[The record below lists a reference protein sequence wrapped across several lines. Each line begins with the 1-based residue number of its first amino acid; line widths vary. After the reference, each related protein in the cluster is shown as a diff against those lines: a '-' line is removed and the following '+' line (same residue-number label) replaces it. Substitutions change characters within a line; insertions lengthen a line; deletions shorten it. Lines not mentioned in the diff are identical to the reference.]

1 MGTKQTNSGPNDHV
15 EPEVNDFDAIAKAI
29 AEGKEDELSRLMA
42 AEENPE
48 DNKESPEV
56 SENEDESAESDDT
69 DTEDTDEES
78 ESDNK
83 SESKVNKGEEV
94 PASGADTKDNKEAAN
109 PAASTANA
117 ELEDLK
123 TKLHR
128 AQSDAGRVPYLQRQ
142 LAELQRQLRAE
153 KARATEDATRGKKSS
168 TSVEDVELDE
178 ETQQSIND
186 LKEIDPV
193 LAKTLERGIKAALT
207 AANRKVDHVVTTFTE
222 EDQRAADEAFI
233 SEQIGI
239 LAQRVPQ
246 YQQIFASPE
255 WRAWKDTLTP
265 GERALAESSYANEVE
280 KAIYAFAAEMQRV
293 HGQPQ
298 QTQQTP
304 PAAPSKPVEEA
315 TPPVKQEKNPVT
327 EARERRMATAAEAK
341 SPAAKQTK
349 ELDDKAVFE
358 EFYNQIRKENHL
370 L

>member
-15 EPEVNDFDAIAKAI
+15 EPEVNEFDAIAKALS
-29 AEGKEDELSRLMA
+29 EGKDDELGRLMA
-42 AEENPE
+42 AETKPE
-48 DNKESPEV
+48 DNPEKPDDTEEEV
-56 SENEDESAESDDT
+56 TDPAETEDT

-78 ESDNK
+78 ESDKK
-83 SESKVNKGEEV
+83 SESEVNKGEEV
-94 PASGADTKDNKEAAN
+94 PASGAVTKDNKEAAHS
-109 PAASTANA
+109 AASSTNP

-123 TKLHR
+123 QKLHR

-153 KARATEDATRGKKSS
+153 KARTTDDATRGKPAS
-168 TSVEDVELDE
+168 TKVADVELDE
-178 ETQQSIND
+178 ETQKSIDD

-233 SEQIGI
+233 AEQIGI

-255 WRAWKDTLTP
+255 WRQWKDTLTP
-265 GERALAESSYANEVE
+265 GQRALAESSYANEVE
-280 KAIYAFAAEMQRV
+280 QAIYAFAAEMQRM
-293 HGQPQ
+293 HGQ
-298 QTQQTP
+298 QTQQP
-304 PAAPSKPVEEA
+304 AAAPSKPEDD
-315 TPPVKQEKNPVT
+315 TPPVKQEKNPVK
-327 EARERRMATAAEAK
+327 EAREHRMATAAATK
-341 SPAAKQTK
+341 NPAAKQTK
-349 ELDDKAVFE
+349 ELDEKAVFE
-358 EFYNQIRKENHL
+358 EFYNNIRKENNL